1 MTEYIDLSRKTG
13 LDSSTAKRSARDVS
27 VTGHRR

>member
-13 LDSSTAKRSARDVS
+13 LDSSTAKRSADVS